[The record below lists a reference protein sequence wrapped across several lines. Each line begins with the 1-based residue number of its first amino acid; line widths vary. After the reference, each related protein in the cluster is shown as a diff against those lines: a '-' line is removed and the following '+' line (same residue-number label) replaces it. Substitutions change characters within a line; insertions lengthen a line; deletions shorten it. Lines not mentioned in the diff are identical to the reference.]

1 MPNARSRGRLPPPR
15 GLVTSPQENPR
26 MVVDTLWL
34 SGYSSPS
41 RALTLLGAATCS
53 AAETHPALL
62 GRVSFKR
69 QPSGADQLDW
79 RGLPPLS
86 TKWSL
91 GPVRPPG
98 GSCADSSR
106 LRGRIS
112 SIAATELASADRSV
126 VVFSSRASSLRMMPS
141 ATAQAAA
148 VAVNAPSAGGPLDGT
163 LPVRAFVH
171 SGIVHSLS
179 PSLLSRYATGPVVD
193 VLMSIISSKLLSIS
207 FESSMVFR
215 VPAAVM
221 KIALTLASLNLRR
234 SSGFLLIFLSRVI
247 KSQFLPF
254 APIISKISVS
264 SMPKGISRISG

>member
-1 MPNARSRGRLPPPR
+1 MPLSSKGCRQCG
-15 GLVTSPQENPR
+15 GLCEE
-26 MVVDTLWL
+26 W
-34 SGYSSPS
+34 
-41 RALTLLGAATCS
+41 ALFSQTTGCLYT
-53 AAETHPALL
+53 
-62 GRVSFKR
+62 FKR

-98 GSCADSSR
+98 GSCA
-106 LRGRIS
+106 
-112 SIAATELASADRSV
+112 EV
-126 VVFSSRASSLRMMPS
+126 
-141 ATAQAAA
+141 AA
-148 VAVNAPSAGGPLDGT
+148 VAINAPAAGGSLGGT

-179 PSLLSRYATGPVVD
+179 PSLLSRYATGPIVD
-193 VLMSIISSKLLSIS
+193 VLTSIISSKLLSIS

-215 VPAAVM
+215 VPPAVM

-234 SSGFLLIFLSRVI
+234 SSGFLLIFLSRVM

-254 APIISKISVS
+254 APIKSKISVS